1 MDAEERQKWGRPS
14 IIHLVNNVRW
24 TEGGRGGG
32 GGGGGGGCPSHGDRT
47 VLQIPASYL
56 IPSQDS

>member
-14 IIHLVNNVRW
+14 IIHHVNNVRW
-24 TEGGRGGG
+24 RGGG
-32 GGGGGGGCPSHGDRT
+32 GEGGGGGCPSHGDRT